1 MNKKNIEKLKF
12 FISGLQ
18 SRFDQNSSIFKN
30 ITVIYKVGLKQFK
43 GIGEYQNSKINYNF
57 NGKST
62 LLDIN
67 SLFDLIL
74 TDLENYDSI
83 VLTYNERG
91 TIININADNKDV
103 KMTSKEVETS
113 TEDDSHNAKS
123 TLLNRNYLI
132 KVGPANSLLK
142 AIGIMSKNGKI
153 LNDKIRKYNQIDH
166 FVELIDNFIDKLS
179 SLEEITILDCGCG
192 KSYLSFVLNYYLTEV
207 KKVKCSFIGIDISE
221 NVIKASKEISKN
233 LDYRNMEFLAMD
245 IKDYKP
251 KKKINLV
258 ISLHACDTA
267 TDMALAVGIKVNA
280 DFIIAVPCCHRELL
294 NQYSYEPFREIT
306 KYGVLKARL
315 ADTLTDGMR
324 GLLLESKGYDVSI
337 VEYISPL
344 ETPKNILIRAEKA
357 SKDRPS
363 ALKEYKRL
371 CASLNVTPS
380 LYKFIEEQ
388 WKA

>member
-67 SLFDLIL
+67 PLFDLIL

-103 KMTSKEVETS
+103 KMTSKEVGTP

-207 KKVKCSFIGIDISE
+207 KKVKCNFIGIDISE
-221 NVIKASKEISKN
+221 NVIKASKEIAKN

>member
-18 SRFDQNSSIFKN
+18 SRFYQNSSIFKN

-67 SLFDLIL
+67 PLFDLIL
-74 TDLENYDSI
+74 TDLKNYDSI
-83 VLTYNERG
+83 LLTYNERG

-103 KMTSKEVETS
+103 KMTSTEVRTP
-113 TEDDSHNAKS
+113 TEDDTHRAKS

-166 FVELIDNFIDKLS
+166 FVELINNFIDKLS

-207 KKVKCSFIGIDISE
+207 KKVKCNFIGIDISE
-221 NVIKASKEISKN
+221 NVIKTSKEIAKS
-233 LDYRNMEFLAMD
+233 LDFRNMEFLAMD

-306 KYGVLKARL
+306 KYGILKSRL

-363 ALKEYKRL
+363 ALKEYKKL
-371 CASLNVTPS
+371 CESLNVIPS
-380 LYKFIEEQ
+380 LYKFLEEQ
-388 WKA
+388 WKS